1 MDGLAW
7 DDDNDKRNE
16 PDPENDRQGA
26 FKKGW
31 NKGVESHN
39 YPDDDAAIERVC
51 SLKTLAE
58 KLTWWNLGYRLG
70 RVFRATSDELVQ
82 EMFEWSERQYHE
94 SKATRPR

>member
-7 DDDNDKRNE
+7 HQDGRNE
-16 PDPENDRQGA
+16 PDSGLQGA
-26 FKKGW
+26 FKGGW

-39 YPDDDAAIERVC
+39 YGDDEATIERVC

-58 KLTWWNLGYRLG
+58 ELTWWNLGYRLG

-82 EMFEWSERQYHE
+82 EMFQWSEKQYQE
-94 SKATRPR
+94 SKGNRSE